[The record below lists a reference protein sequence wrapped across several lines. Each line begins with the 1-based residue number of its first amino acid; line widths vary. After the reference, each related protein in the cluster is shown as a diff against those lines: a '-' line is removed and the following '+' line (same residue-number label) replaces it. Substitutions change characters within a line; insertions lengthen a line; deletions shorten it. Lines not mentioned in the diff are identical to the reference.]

1 MFKFFRKNKP
11 FSIPKSKME
20 FTPIPAEYKEKA
32 WEYQQVA
39 GLLCQDIDL
48 LVDMCDDEKIT
59 KEEMLWFVK
68 DLQRAKDEMISN
80 KESRDSR
87 YAAAY
92 FLASI
97 PKGCIVSTKME

>member
-1 MFKFFRKNKP
+1 MFKWLKKK
-11 FSIPKSKME
+11 FSSKME
-20 FTPIPAEYKEKA
+20 FTPIPAEHKEKA

-39 GLLCQDIDL
+39 GLLCEDIDL
-48 LVDMCDDEKIT
+48 LVDLCDDEKIT
-59 KEEMLWFVK
+59 KEEMLCFIK
-68 DLQRAKDEMISN
+68 DLQKTKDLIISD

-97 PKGCIVSTKME
+97 PKGCIVSTPME